1 MKDPTVLEMV
11 NSQLNALAAHNKK
24 ELWRNT
30 LLTRV
35 YCSPLQAQAFSEAW
49 VTDSS
54 LTIQT
59 VKANNESFN
68 FALSKEQNPN
78 CTRFMKHVQ
87 LGQPVTEINESQTC
101 TIPGYKYTNN
111 MGAVAVSDNM

>member
-11 NSQLNALAAHNKK
+11 NSQLNVLAAHNKN

-49 VTDSS
+49 ATDSA
-54 LTIQT
+54 LNIKN
-59 VKANNESFN
+59 VKANNDSFN

-78 CTRFMKHVQ
+78 CTRFMKLVQ
-87 LGQPVTEINESQTC
+87 LGRPAAEINDSHTC
-101 TIPGYKYTNN
+101 TITGYKYTNN